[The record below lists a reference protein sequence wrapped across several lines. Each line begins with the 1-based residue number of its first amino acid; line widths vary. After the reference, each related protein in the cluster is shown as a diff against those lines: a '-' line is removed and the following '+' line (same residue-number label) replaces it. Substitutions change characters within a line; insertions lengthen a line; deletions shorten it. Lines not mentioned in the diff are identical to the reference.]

1 MTKIADTFKQARLK
15 IIKSQAVL
23 TPRNKQAQ
31 RQLVDVA
38 GRRQDNFNPT
48 KDQYD

>member
-23 TPRNKQAQ
+23 TPRNKLAD
-31 RQLVDVA
+31 RPLMDTA
-38 GRRQDNFNPT
+38 GRRQDQFNPT